1 MSTAGGAAVQQQNRF
16 VREWRKLKMGREQHS
31 GCGCWVWS
39 GMARAERFKMHF
51 SELGWDLEFKWA
63 RSTRKEVVFRW
74 CHCGSVTSYR
84 SMEVSARQATYGFAL
99 RVERAHTAFAYV
111 VV

>member
-1 MSTAGGAAVQQQNRF
+1 M
-16 VREWRKLKMGREQHS
+16 
-31 GCGCWVWS
+31 
-39 GMARAERFKMHF
+39 
-51 SELGWDLEFKWA
+51 
-63 RSTRKEVVFRW
+63 STRKEVVFRW

-99 RVERAHTAFAYV
+99 RAERAHTAFAYV